1 MDLEVLTTLTPE
13 VERELLPV
21 WTASYDASP
30 ELWAKYVELLG
41 RDAFRVA
48 RRGGEVVGGLA
59 LFETPQWF
67 GGRTVP
73 SVGVAAVG
81 IAPQA
86 RGTGVASAFLA
97 RTLLEARDR
106 GLALASLYASTTR
119 LYRRAGFEL
128 AGACV
133 HYAQPLRLLDRAGD
147 RELPVR
153 RLPGGRHEALHALH
167 RARAA
172 EESGVL
178 DRNEALWRRVVRED
192 RGNVAAYLIGPE
204 GAPEGHVV
212 LRQQEGKGDHHDL
225 VATDL
230 VVRTGRA
237 ARRLWTLLADHAT
250 TAADVHW
257 FGPPSD
263 PLVLPLEEQ
272 EWRVVKADAWMLRV
286 LDVPRALSARGWPAH
301 LEGEL
306 HLEVTDDLVA
316 ANRGRWRLRVTGGAA
331 TVEPGGRGES
341 STRLPSGELR
351 LDVATLA
358 PLYTGHVRAARLA
371 ADGRLEGP
379 PAAIELAGRLFAG
392 PAPWMPD
399 KF

>member
-1 MDLEVLTTLTPE
+1 MPLVPDLEYLTSLTPD

-21 WTASYDASP
+21 WTASYEASP

-48 RRGGEVVGGLA
+48 RRRGEVVGGLA
-59 LFETPQWF
+59 LFETSQWF

-86 RGTGVASAFLA
+86 RGEGVASAFLA
-97 RTLLEARDR
+97 RTLLEARER
-106 GLALASLYASTTR
+106 GLALASLYASTTG
-119 LYRRAGFEL
+119 LYRRVGFEL
-128 AGACV
+128 AGAFV
-133 HYAQPLRLLDRAGD
+133 HYAQPLRLLGRSGA

-153 RLPGGRHEALHALH
+153 RLPPGGGHDALHALH

-178 DRNEALWRRVVRED
+178 DRNEALWKRVVRED
-192 RGNVAAYLIGPE
+192 RGNVAAYVVGPE
-204 GAPEGHVV
+204 EAPEGYVV

-230 VVRTGRA
+230 VARTGRA

-250 TAADVHW
+250 TAGEVHW
-257 FGPPSD
+257 FGPPVD
-263 PLVLPLEEQ
+263 PLVLHLEEQ
-272 EWRVVKADAWMLRV
+272 EWRVVKADAWMLRL

-301 LEGEL
+301 VEGEL
-306 HLEVTDDLVA
+306 ELDVQDDLLP
-316 ANRGRWRLRVTGGAA
+316 ANQGRWRLRVAGGAA
-331 TVEPGGRGES
+331 TVEPGGRGA
-341 STRLPSGELR
+341 LR
-351 LDVATLA
+351 LDVTTLA

-371 ADGRLEGP
+371 ADGRLGGS
-379 PAAIELAGRLFAG
+379 PAAVELAGRLFAG

-399 KF
+399 RF